1 MINFK
6 VGTAIQLKDAGEN
19 TYKIINIVD
28 KYYELEAI
36 DFYYPENLGD
46 GININGLGQTAW
58 ISSFMSY
65 LFKIV

>member
-6 VGTAIQLKDAGEN
+6 VGTVIQLMYAGEN

-28 KYYELEAI
+28 NYYELETI
-36 DFYYPENLGD
+36 DFYYPEDLGD
-46 GININGLGQTAW
+46 GMLVNGLGQTTW

-65 LFKIV
+65 LFKTV